1 MKLHEEVKRCA
12 SCLSQSL
19 TLIHDFGY
27 SPLAGYFPKPGEV
40 SEENRIPMQLK
51 KCSNCE
57 LVQISPS
64 VDDELLFG
72 DYRYLSRFA
81 MNSHFEELANWLLEK
96 FGSNDLRVLEIGSN
110 DGTLLDKLKCSG
122 MQVVGVDPAEN
133 VASYAA
139 SRGHQIY
146 YEYFSDDFVRES
158 KIENSFDLIISCNS
172 FAHISEIRKVSR
184 GVSLA
189 LKDEGFF
196 VVEVQAWP
204 ELVKLGAF
212 DFVYHEHRY
221 YYDLNSIS
229 NLLSQ
234 FGLFLSYA
242 EIVKSH
248 GNSYRLIFQKNSARK
263 SSSEVLK
270 SEESLTYEQIKIGIS
285 YFLNAIATTKQ
296 KLIALSSEH
305 KRIVAFGAS
314 GRGNMIL
321 AQFSTTSEILTV
333 FDESPERIGREMAF
347 TGIPV
352 RDFRELN
359 EFEYDVCLILAWNH
373 AEEII
378 KKWPQQGKL
387 LIVPFPQMFE
397 KMT

>member
-1 MKLHEEVKRCA
+1 MKLHEEVTKCA

-19 TLIHDFGY
+19 MLIHDFGY

-64 VDDELLFG
+64 VDDELLFK

-96 FGSNDLRVLEIGSN
+96 FGSNNLQVLEIGSN
-110 DGTLLDKLKCSG
+110 DGTLLDKLKSGG

-146 YEYFSDDFVRES
+146 CEYFSDDFVKES

-172 FAHISEIRKVSR
+172 FAHISEIRKVSK

-189 LKDEGFF
+189 LKDDGFF

-204 ELVKLGAF
+204 ELVRVGAF

-221 YYDLNSIS
+221 YYDLHSIS

-234 FGLFLSYA
+234 FGLFLIYA

-248 GNSYRLIFQKNSARK
+248 GNSYRLIFQKNIVGK
-263 SSSEVLK
+263 SSSKVLK
-270 SEESLTYEQIKIGIS
+270 SEESLSYEQIKMGINF
-285 YFLNAIATTKQ
+285 FLNAIATTKQ
-296 KLIALSSEH
+296 KLITLSSEH

-359 EFEYDVCLILAWNH
+359 EFEYDACLILAWNH

-378 KKWPQQGKL
+378 KKWPHQGKL
-387 LIVPFPQMFE
+387 LIVPFPEMFE